1 MSGRYFWDGTDMA
14 EITGVST
21 GTDYVNASN
30 NVIFK
35 SIPGTKES
43 SLNGYETY
51 TDNETSFPPFFD
63 NNVSIF
69 RNIKVANTTVN
80 SGTSTITKPTW
91 ANACKIYVLSKKGSN
106 GSNGTDVVAA
116 NSENVVENNTNT
128 NHNRNTHHN
137 DGIAGPAGR
146 NVNRRRNNWGT
157 NTNIR
162 HIQRYHYSAA
172 SGGIGGVGGN
182 GVIYSTSQAFEIQS
196 DDTINYTINNTH
208 NLLTINQSDG
218 TSRAIIDINH
228 GTNGTN
234 GTNATVS
241 FNYRHGGF
249 YQGFTETPSNYRTNE
264 HRHWNVNEA
273 VWDDIDSTFQNWL
286 SATWNHSAR
295 KSNAGVD
302 GANGPNGSVSN
313 VVEFN
318 NYTVNQ
324 SINTSITT
332 PSIQV
337 YWFKV

>member
-14 EITGVST
+14 DITGVST

-80 SGTSTITKPTW
+80 SGTGTITKPNW
-91 ANACKIYVLSKKGSN
+91 ANACKIYVLSKKGLD
-106 GSNGTDVVAA
+106 GSDGDDVEASSGFQPGTDI
-116 NSENVVENNTNT
+116 SNVNI
-128 NHNRNTHHN
+128 NRNTN
-137 DGIAGPAGR
+137 
-146 NVNRRRNNWGT
+146 RNNNDIQRRDDRNHWY
-157 NTNIR
+157 NLNIR
-162 HIQRYHYSAA
+162 HAHLANYSSQ
-172 SGGIGGVGGN
+172 SGGKGGVGGN

-196 DDTINYTINNTH
+196 DDTIDYTINNTH
-208 NLLTINQSDG
+208 NRLTLNQSDS

-234 GTNATVS
+234 GTNATITEVGELIQVS
-241 FNYRHGGF
+241 AFGDGDNQRPWGNNNFDLYDKTYEEIGAIGNNQATIF
-249 YQGFTETPSNYRTNE
+249 QGLVQRDWQHTIRN
-264 HRHWNVNEA
+264 
-273 VWDDIDSTFQNWL
+273 
-286 SATWNHSAR
+286 
-295 KSNAGVD
+295 SNAGVD
-302 GANGPNGSVSN
+302 GANGHNGSVSN